1 MADDRR
7 VEFSMSFQSILY
19 ERLEESIKGQ
29 GPAVPDFFVD
39 LNLNQIVDAIIAG
52 REEYGLRPFFLA
64 PLTSVDA
71 IKYRHEIMQELEDAS
86 LHDAIQSFAQM
97 MREMRQ
103 CRGRSDRILNKYVK
117 QGWFLNAV
125 EAYCEA
131 ISRLAHDLDS
141 LDPKSRGLSSF
152 HEYLKKYAESGDFTL
167 LVAETKKV
175 RAGLSASKYG
185 LLIRGNQFSVRKYEG
200 EAEYSGEV
208 ERTFEK
214 FKQGA
219 VKDYRIKFA
228 DYLDVNH
235 IEEAALD
242 FVAKL
247 YPEVFQSLEDYCA
260 KHAGYL
266 DKTIGTFD
274 REVQFYVATLE
285 LVAQVK
291 ASGLS
296 FCYPRVSDKSK
307 EVHSHEGFDL
317 ALEIKLMRE
326 NSSVVWNDFFLK
338 GNERIFV
345 INGPNQGGKT
355 TFARAFGQL
364 HYLASLGC
372 PVPGRDAQLFL
383 FDRIF
388 THFDREEN
396 INDLRSKL
404 EDDLVRIHSILDES
418 TPSSIVIVNELFSS
432 SALPDAVFLGKK
444 VLERIIELDSLCI
457 YVTFLDELSSMEKT
471 VSLLS
476 TVKPENPEVCT
487 YKIVR
492 RPADGLAYAQAI
504 ANKYHLSYGSIKERI
519 RS

>member
-1 MADDRR
+1 MT
-7 VEFSMSFQSILY
+7 FNSILY
-19 ERLEESIKGQ
+19 ERPEDALKGQ
-29 GPAVPDFFVD
+29 GPAAPDFFVD

-64 PLTSVDA
+64 PLKSVDA
-71 IKYRHEIMQELEDAS
+71 IKYRHEIMQELES
-86 LHDAIQSFAQM
+86 PSMHDAMQSFAQA
-97 MREMRQ
+97 MRAMRQ
-103 CRGRSDRILNKYVK
+103 CKGRSDRILNKYVK

-131 ISRLAHDLDS
+131 VSRLAHDLS
-141 LDPKSRGLSSF
+141 ALDPKSRGLSSF
-152 HEYLKKYAESGDFTL
+152 HEYLKRYAESGDFTL

-175 RAGLSASKYG
+175 RADLLASKYA

-200 EAEYSGEV
+200 EAEYSAEV

-219 VKDYRIKFA
+219 VKDYRIKFS

-247 YPEVFQSLEDYCA
+247 YPEVFQSLESYCA
-260 KHAGYL
+260 KHDVYL
-266 DKTIGTFD
+266 DTTIASFD
-274 REVQFYVATLE
+274 REIQFYVATLE

-291 ASGLS
+291 ASGLN
-296 FCYPRVSDKSK
+296 FCYPQVYDKSK
-307 EVHSHEGFDL
+307 EVSSHEGFDL
-317 ALEIKLMRE
+317 ALAIKLMRE

-345 INGPNQGGKT
+345 VNGPNQGGKT

-388 THFDREEN
+388 THFEREEN

-404 EDDLVRIHSILDES
+404 EDDLVRIHTILSES

-444 VLERIIELDSLCI
+444 VLERIIELDALCV
-457 YVTFLDELSSMEKT
+457 YVTFLDELSSLEKT

-504 ANKYHLSYGSIKERI
+504 ANKYQLSYGRIKERV

>member
-1 MADDRR
+1 
-7 VEFSMSFQSILY
+7 
-19 ERLEESIKGQ
+19 
-29 GPAVPDFFVD
+29 
-39 LNLNQIVDAIIAG
+39 
-52 REEYGLRPFFLA
+52 
-64 PLTSVDA
+64 
-71 IKYRHEIMQELEDAS
+71 
-86 LHDAIQSFAQM
+86 
-97 MREMRQ
+97 
-103 CRGRSDRILNKYVK
+103 
-117 QGWFLNAV
+117 
-125 EAYCEA
+125 
-131 ISRLAHDLDS
+131 
-141 LDPKSRGLSSF
+141 
-152 HEYLKKYAESGDFTL
+152 

-175 RAGLSASKYG
+175 RADLSAAKYC
-185 LLIRGNQFSVRKYEG
+185 LLIRGNQFSVRKYEA
-200 EAEYSGEV
+200 EPEYSAEV
-208 ERTFEK
+208 EKTFEK

-219 VKDYRIKFA
+219 VKDYRIKFS

-235 IEEAALD
+235 IEEAALE

-247 YPEVFQSLEDYCA
+247 YPEVFESLEGYCA
-260 KHAGYL
+260 KHPDYL
-266 DKTIGTFD
+266 DRTITNFD
-274 REVQFYVATLE
+274 REIQFYLATLE

-307 EVHSHEGFDL
+307 EVYCLEGFDL
-317 ALEIKLMRE
+317 ALEIKLMHE
-326 NSSVVWNDFFLK
+326 SSSVVWNDFSLK
-338 GNERIFV
+338 GSERIFV

-355 TFARAFGQL
+355 TFARAFGQQ

-388 THFDREEN
+388 THFEREEN

-404 EDDLVRIHSILDES
+404 EDDLVRIHTILNGS
-418 TPSSIVIVNELFSS
+418 TPNSIIIVNELFSS

-444 VLERIIELDSLCI
+444 VLERIIELDALCV
-457 YVTFLDELSSMEKT
+457 YVTFLDELSSLEKT

-504 ANKYHLSYGSIKERI
+504 ANKYQLSYERTKERI
-519 RS
+519 RP